1 MTKNRR
7 LAYLALIGNTI
18 LWGLAA
24 PISKKAFQFVTPE
37 IYLFWRYFFAT
48 LFTLPYFFLLLKKN
62 RSIKLMPLIKK
73 VIPLEFLGTFVAL
86 LALYHG
92 LRLTTSIETS
102 LIVSTWPIFVNIG
115 GILFLKEIIN
125 RHEKIGLA
133 LAVFGT
139 IILTLAGA
147 KINSHLNPQALL
159 GNSLILVHNLIW
171 TVYLLKA
178 KIAYHNLNKWL
189 ITHLSFWVGLIGFGT
204 AALLKRQDLFL
215 IFSSSIPLLA
225 CLYMAIGGSII
236 ALTLYLIGQ
245 DKIEASEASI
255 FTYLQ
260 PLIAVP
266 AGIIFLSESFSPLQ
280 ILATVIIAFGVY
292 FYEKRR
298 SS

>member
-7 LAYLALIGNTI
+7 LAYFALLGNTI
-18 LWGLAA
+18 VWGLAA

-48 LFTLPYFFLLLKKN
+48 ILTLPYFFFLLKKN
-62 RSIKLMPLIKK
+62 RSIKLKPLIKK

-86 LALYHG
+86 FILYQG

-115 GILFLKEIIN
+115 GIIFLKEILN
-125 RHEKIGLA
+125 RHEKTGLA
-133 LAVFGT
+133 IAMLGT
-139 IILTLAGA
+139 IVLTLAGA

-159 GNSLILVHNLIW
+159 GNFLILAHNLIW
-171 TVYLLKA
+171 TIYLLKA
-178 KIAYHNLNKWL
+178 KTTYHNLNKWM
-189 ITHLSFWVGLIGFGT
+189 ITHLSFWVGLIGFG
-204 AALLKRQDLFL
+204 AVALFKHQNLFI
-215 IFSSSIPLLA
+215 IFSSAIPLLA
-225 CLYMAIGGSII
+225 CLYMAIGGSIVG
-236 ALTLYLIGQ
+236 LTLYLIGQ

-260 PLIAVP
+260 PLIAIP
-266 AGIIFLSESFSPLQ
+266 AGIIFLSEALLPLQ
-280 ILATVIIAFGVY
+280 ILSTAIIAFGVY